1 MEGGYFLSCY
11 DWNKIRTE
19 YITGNVSYRKLCEK
33 YDIPFTTLQYR
44 ARKEGWTKDKRKHS
58 DKIVT
63 KMVDKVEKEKIDYRS
78 TLYDLAYNVAQQLVD
93 VTRDKTIEE
102 LLCIGI
108 KPRDITGAIKDL
120 GDILHVKSE
129 VDLREQEARI
139 KKLQKEVEK
148 NETDEREYGVLI
160 LPPIEPIEKSG
171 GDKNE

>member
-1 MEGGYFLSCY
+1 MSCY

-93 VTRDKTIEE
+93 VTKDKTIEE

-129 VDLREQEARI
+129 ADLREQEARI
-139 KKLQKEVEK
+139 KKLQKEVEAD
-148 NETDEREYGVLI
+148 NMDREIKVV
-160 LPPIEPIEKSG
+160 IEKSL
-171 GDKNE
+171 EEYSE